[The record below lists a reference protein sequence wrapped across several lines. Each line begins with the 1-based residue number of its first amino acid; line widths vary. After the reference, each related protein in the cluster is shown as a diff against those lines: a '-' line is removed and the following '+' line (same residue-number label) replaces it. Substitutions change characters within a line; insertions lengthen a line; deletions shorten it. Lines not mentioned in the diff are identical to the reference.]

1 MLRAGEE
8 ADSPRD
14 ERCKDALTKVFLNEV
29 KVKQVGKHN
38 PSKHNPRGQ
47 PSLAVKAS
55 FGFSNSDGCG
65 QFPQYASV

>member
-1 MLRAGEE
+1 VLRAGEE

-14 ERCKDALTKVFLNEV
+14 ERCKDALTKAFLNEV

-38 PSKHNPRGQ
+38 PRGQ
-47 PSLAVKAS
+47 HSLAVKAS
-55 FGFSNSDGCG
+55 FGFSNSDGSG